1 MPTRSTSVFGASTPS
16 GRVRLPI
23 TRRPSSL
30 VGLSTSK
37 TIASVVRFDRRP
49 VERIVRRHIPFRQP
63 NDTR

>member
-1 MPTRSTSVFGASTPS
+1 
-16 GRVRLPI
+16 
-23 TRRPSSL
+23 L